1 MTTTEVFLVAMV
13 IIFTIPY
20 LIWRLGRTEYF
31 APLVVVQIIAGILL
45 GPGVLG
51 AHFPRYYEFVFS
63 APVVQALNGVAWW
76 GVILF
81 VWLAGIELNLSA
93 TLKHWRETA
102 FTAAL
107 ALGVPLLFGAVAALL
122 FMNHPEWIGPAAQ
135 RWQFVVGLGLACAV
149 TALPI
154 MVLFLDKLGIL
165 REPMGQRVLRYT
177 SLDDIA
183 VWSVFALILMDWS
196 RLGRQSLFIGA
207 FVIAGWGLRR
217 LMPRLGEPDRWFVGL
232 IWLALCSLGSE
243 WAGLH
248 FMVGAFLA
256 GAVTDAS
263 WFRQASRDAMRNN
276 VLMLLMPVFFLIT
289 GLRTNWTMGGASV
302 FLAAAVLLAAS
313 VAGKLLGVALSA
325 RLQGWKK
332 GEGAVVGWLLQ
343 TKALMLIVFASVLLD
358 KELITNGL
366 FTALLLVAVASTM
379 LTIPIV
385 TPMLRKRSRRE

>member
-13 IIFTIPY
+13 IIFTLPY
-20 LIWRLGRTEYF
+20 LIWRLGRTEYL

-51 AHFPRYYEFVFS
+51 AHFPRYYEFVFTE
-63 APVVQALNGVAWW
+63 PVVQALNGVAWW

-81 VWLAGIELNLSA
+81 VWLAGIELNLTS
-93 TLKHWRETA
+93 TLRHWRETA

-107 ALGVPLLFGAVAALL
+107 ALGVPLLCGAFAALL
-122 FMNHPEWIGPAAQ
+122 LMNRAEWIGPGTQ
-135 RWQFVVGLGLACAV
+135 RWQFVVGVGLACAV

-165 REPMGQRVLRYT
+165 REPLGQRVLRYT

-183 VWSVFALILMDWS
+183 IWSVFALILMDWS

-207 FVIAGWGLRR
+207 FVAASWVLRQGV
-217 LMPRLGEPDRWFVGL
+217 PRLAETDRWFVGL

-256 GAVTDAS
+256 GAVMDAA
-263 WFRQASRDAMRNN
+263 WFRQESRDAMRHN

-289 GLRTNWTMGGASV
+289 GLRTDWAAGGASV
-302 FLAAAVLLAAS
+302 FVVAAVLLVAS
-313 VAGKLLGVALSA
+313 VVGKLLGVALSA
-325 RLQGWKK
+325 RLQRWKK
-332 GEGAVVGWLLQ
+332 GEAAVVGWLLQ

-358 KELITNGL
+358 KAIITDGM

-385 TPMLRKRSRRE
+385 TPLLRRRR